1 MHFSAFLR
9 DNVANICCMLLENQ
23 MKVFISKKILF
34 CKSGMVV
41 LKTWLLYWCME
52 RGGKGCKLLYDKIQQ
67 NFQMVFFESTNEEVS
82 FEWSY
87 PVVCLQTLEPPYK
100 TC

>member
-1 MHFSAFLR
+1 
-9 DNVANICCMLLENQ
+9 
-23 MKVFISKKILF
+23 
-34 CKSGMVV
+34 
-41 LKTWLLYWCME
+41 
-52 RGGKGCKLLYDKIQQ
+52 
-67 NFQMVFFESTNEEVS
+67 MVFFESTKEEVS